1 MTVDAH
7 VRCNVRGR
15 RLSFFTAAASRSLGA
30 IREYLRR
37 CTNVHIMFRDTEW
50 DPLKAMLNLRK
61 HGVEFAEAVAV
72 LEDPLALTRPDDDP
86 AEPRFVTLGRDSRG
100 RVVVVAWTERGDK
113 TRLISARLATRRERI
128 SYEEG
133 ADA

>member
-1 MTVDAH
+1 
-7 VRCNVRGR
+7 
-15 RLSFFTAAASRSLGA
+15 
-30 IREYLRR
+30 
-37 CTNVHIMFRDTEW
+37 MFRDTEW
-50 DPLKAMLNLRK
+50 DPLKAVLNLRK

-86 AEPRFVTLGRDSRG
+86 EEHRFVTLGRDVRG
-100 RVVVVAWTERGDK
+100 RVVVVAWTERGTR

-133 ADA
+133 DDA